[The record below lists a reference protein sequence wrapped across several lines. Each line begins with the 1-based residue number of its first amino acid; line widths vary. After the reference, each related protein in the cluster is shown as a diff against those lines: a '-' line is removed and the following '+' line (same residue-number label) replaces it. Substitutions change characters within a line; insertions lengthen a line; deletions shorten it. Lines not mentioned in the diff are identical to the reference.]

1 MPSKDVSVEDPPSSS
16 SANSGEDKK
25 TPQPPPPPPSLVDEV
40 RDQCRLLERTVLTK
54 ESRFAAR
61 VLRGLF
67 ALRRRLDATH
77 LRRIVNGF
85 YTHSAKERDE
95 LMQYIVEVR

>member
-1 MPSKDVSVEDPPSSS
+1 MV
-16 SANSGEDKK
+16 
-25 TPQPPPPPPSLVDEV
+25 
-40 RDQCRLLERTVLTK
+40 TK

-67 ALRRRLDATH
+67 ALRKRMDSHH

-85 YTHSAKERDE
+85 YTHSAKERDD
-95 LMQYIVEVR
+95 LLAYIVVEVI